1 MSSTTHCFLLAGF
14 FDEDDLFPEA
24 ATARGDSGEVGE
36 EGAVVV
42 ALAVVTGVIGRVKD
56 DDDRRGRVKV
66 VLLNAGAATTAVA
79 TAVTVA
85 VAVTVASRREDRGAE
100 IPRVEGVFLVPILIL
115 ARAVVLA
122 VVLELLLLPLWVLLE
137 GRRWT
142 TWCSRRL
149 SERLKVLPHT

>member
-1 MSSTTHCFLLAGF
+1 MLAGF

-79 TAVTVA
+79 VAVAVAVT